1 MRRKEVVIILKMNR
15 IIDEIENDIGFEW
28 DGISPSSGEAIDF
41 AHKYINPE
49 PKRMIDDTH
58 FSLEYCLAHYGQM
71 YNWHF
76 RRGITGKD
84 EIAISKLIS
93 ENSCKVDLVLYRGV
107 CDEVYDL
114 MVKNAKSFEGV
125 DYLEKG
131 FMHCSLVK
139 GQELNCRK
147 KLRIFV
153 PAESHVIYIGNA
165 NNEQFFYEVDIQHG
179 AKLKLISIDKNY
191 YNCKLISTE

>member
-1 MRRKEVVIILKMNR
+1 MDLKR
-15 IIDEIENDIGFEW
+15 IIYGIKNDIGFKW
-28 DGISPSSGEAIDF
+28 DSISQSKEDAIDF

-49 PKRMIDDTH
+49 PKHMIDDTH
-58 FSLEYCLAHYGQM
+58 FSLEYCLAHHGQM

-76 RRGITGKD
+76 RRGIIGKD

-114 MVKNAKSFEGV
+114 MVKNAKPFKGV

-139 GQELNCRK
+139 GQEINCRK

-165 NNEQFFYEVDIQHG
+165 NDEQHFFEVDIQHG
-179 AKLKLISIDKNY
+179 AKLKLISRDKYY